1 MILGVINI
9 FIVNSLK
16 QMIIIRRVYDQTEIG
31 EQYKVFIDRLWPRG
45 ISKEKAGW
53 DEWMKEISPSN
64 ELRKWFNHDPDN
76 WELFSQLYRKELT
89 QKPHEL
95 IKLKQLE
102 RKFGTLTLLYAAKD
116 EKQNNACVLKEFLL
130 TM

>member
-1 MILGVINI
+1 MIT
-9 FIVNSLK
+9 
-16 QMIIIRRVYDQTEIG
+16 IRRVYDRAEIG
-31 EQYKVFIDRLWPRG
+31 EHYKVFIDRLWPRG

-53 DEWMKEISPSN
+53 DEWMKEISPSD
-64 ELRKWFNHDPDN
+64 ELRKWFSHDPDK
-76 WELFSQLYRKELT
+76 WEQFRQLYRKELT

-116 EKQNNACVLKEFLL
+116 EKFNNAIVLKEFLI